1 MSKTTSR
8 HEVAEYLGRRVSRGE
23 YERIFSGLHRVPLK
37 TTKTVYRLT
46 KEGNRERV
54 VYHPVMVVMNDHSP
68 KFARKH
74 GDTIGMK
81 RSRRARTEYA
91 FADK

>member
-1 MSKTTSR
+1 MMSR
-8 HEVAEYLGRRVSRGE
+8 HEVAVELGRRVSRGE

-37 TTKTVYRLT
+37 TTKTVYRLNADG
-46 KEGNRERV
+46 KQERV

-74 GDTIGMK
+74 GDVTGTK
-81 RSRRARTEYA
+81 SRRARTEYA
-91 FADK
+91 FAAK